1 MVMYTLESHPL
12 LFVVDNIEIGE
23 ILIIII
29 IHSDFL
35 QIVTNR
41 SKIKKQT
48 IQQLRMTFL
57 LCIIC

>member
-35 QIVTNR
+35 
-41 SKIKKQT
+41 
-48 IQQLRMTFL
+48 
-57 LCIIC
+57 